1 MNACFA
7 DTFFYIAMLDKHDQ
21 HHERINDFIG
31 KFDGFYVTTRWVLA
45 EVANALSDT
54 PRRAAAS
61 LLIQRLN
68 DDPSTLIVKSSDL
81 LFEQG
86 MSLYTGRQDKGWSL
100 TDCISFVVMWEHR
113 MNEVLT
119 GDRHFQQAGFAPL
132 FMD

>member
-21 HHERINDFIG
+21 HHQRVNDFIRD
-31 KFDGFYVTTRWVLA
+31 FDGFYVTTRWVLA

-61 LLIQRLN
+61 LLIHRLI

-86 MSLYTGRQDKGWSL
+86 MRLYTGRPDKGWSL

-113 MNEVLT
+113 MNEALT

>member
-21 HHERINDFIG
+21 HHQRVNDFIRD
-31 KFDGFYVTTRWVLA
+31 FDGFYVTTRWVLA

-61 LLIQRLN
+61 LLIHRLN

-86 MSLYTGRQDKGWSL
+86 MRLYTGRPDKGWSL

-113 MNEVLT
+113 MNEALT

>member
-21 HHERINDFIG
+21 HHQRVNDFIRD
-31 KFDGFYVTTRWVLA
+31 FDGFYVTTRWVLA

-61 LLIQRLN
+61 LLIHRLN

-86 MSLYTGRQDKGWSL
+86 MSLYTGRPDKGWSL

-113 MNEVLT
+113 MNEALT